1 MLGIINK
8 VNTLRLLLVED
19 DLILR
24 DGLERSFSKSGYA
37 VDVMVDGDSAN
48 KLLSYQDYDVIVLDL
63 GLPKMDGYEVLKRL
77 RSRGNKTPVL
87 ILTALED
94 TQNRV
99 KGLDL
104 GADDYLAKPFDLA
117 ELEAR
122 VRALIR
128 RGVSGGGAK
137 ISFGDLVLDTTSR
150 QCLYQDTLLAL
161 SQREV
166 ALLELLML
174 KATKVVSKAKI
185 LEHLCSWNEDMSE
198 NAIEVTVSRLR
209 KKLNVLG
216 IEIRTIRG
224 LGYLLAKLEIIS
236 GKDIE

>member
-1 MLGIINK
+1 M
-8 VNTLRLLLVED
+8 RLLLVED
-19 DLILR
+19 DLILK
-24 DGLERSFSKSGYA
+24 DGLERSFTKSGYA
-37 VDVMVDGDSAN
+37 VDVMTDGDSAN
-48 KLLSYQDYDVIVLDL
+48 KLLSYQEYDVIVLDL

-77 RSRGNKTPVL
+77 RSRGNTTPVL

-128 RGVSGGGAK
+128 RGVSGGSAK
-137 ISFGDLVLDTTSR
+137 ISFGDLVMDTSSR
-150 QCLYQDTLLAL
+150 QCLFKNVPLAL

-166 ALLELLML
+166 ALLELFIL
-174 KATKVVSKAKI
+174 KASKVVSKAKI
-185 LEHLCSWNEDMSE
+185 LEHLCTWNQDMSE
-198 NAIEVTVSRLR
+198 NTIEVNVSRLR

-224 LGYLLAKLEIIS
+224 LGYLLAKLES
-236 GKDIE
+236 ASDIET

>member
-1 MLGIINK
+1 M
-8 VNTLRLLLVED
+8 RLLLVED
-19 DLILR
+19 DLILK
-24 DGLERSFSKSGYA
+24 DGLERSFTKSGYA
-37 VDVMVDGDSAN
+37 VDVMADGDSAN
-48 KLLSYQDYDVIVLDL
+48 KLLTYQAYDVIVLDL
-63 GLPKMDGYEVLKRL
+63 GLPKLDGFEVLKRL
-77 RSRGNKTPVL
+77 RARGNNTPVL

-104 GADDYLAKPFDLA
+104 GADDYLAKPFELA

-128 RGVSGGGAK
+128 RGVSGGSAK
-137 ISFGDLVLDTTSR
+137 ISFGDLVLDTSSR
-150 QCLYQDTLLAL
+150 QCWFKEAPLAL
-161 SQREV
+161 SPREV

-185 LEHLCSWNEDMSE
+185 LEHLCSWDGDMSE
-198 NAIEVTVSRLR
+198 NAVEVNVSRLR

-224 LGYLLAKLEIIS
+224 LGYLLAKLDS
-236 GKDIE
+236 PS

>member
-1 MLGIINK
+1 M
-8 VNTLRLLLVED
+8 RLLLVED
-19 DLILR
+19 DLILK
-24 DGLERSFSKSGYA
+24 DGLERSFTKSGYA
-37 VDVMVDGDSAN
+37 VDVMADGDSAN
-48 KLLSYQDYDVIVLDL
+48 KLLTYQEYDVIVLDL
-63 GLPKMDGYEVLKRL
+63 GLPKLDGFEVLKRL
-77 RSRGNKTPVL
+77 RARGNTTPVL

-94 TQNRV
+94 IQNRV

-137 ISFGDLVLDTTSR
+137 ISFGDLVLDTSSR
-150 QCLYQDTLLAL
+150 QCWFKDVAL
-161 SQREV
+161 SLSPREV

-185 LEHLCSWNEDMSE
+185 LEHLCSWDDEMSE
-198 NAIEVTVSRLR
+198 NAVEVNVSRLR

-224 LGYLLAKLEIIS
+224 LGYLLAKLEAPI
-236 GKDIE
+236 